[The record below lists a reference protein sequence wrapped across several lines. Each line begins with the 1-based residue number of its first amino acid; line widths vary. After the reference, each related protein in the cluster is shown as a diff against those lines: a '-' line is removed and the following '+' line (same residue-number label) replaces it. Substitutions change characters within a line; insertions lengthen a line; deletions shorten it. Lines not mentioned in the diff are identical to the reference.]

1 MVINQNLKYK
11 IMAKEKSQAT
21 LLKEKKYFENVLEKA
36 RREIHLQKTLQTIAK
51 QGMKEV
57 QSALKKRK

>member
-1 MVINQNLKYK
+1 
-11 IMAKEKSQAT
+11 MAKEKSQAT